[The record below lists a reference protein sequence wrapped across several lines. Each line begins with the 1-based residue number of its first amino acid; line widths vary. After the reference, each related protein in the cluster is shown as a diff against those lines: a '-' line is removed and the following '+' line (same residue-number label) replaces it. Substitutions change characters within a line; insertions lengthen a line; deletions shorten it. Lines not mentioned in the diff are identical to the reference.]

1 MDLKRQVLE
10 KSQESLRKVK
20 RRNRRLNNMAFN
32 NEEILTLAKA
42 GFTAQQIAAL
52 NMVGTAQASTQLPDG
67 SGVMVAPTQLPDG
80 SGVMVAP
87 IAAPAPTA
95 PAAPTAPTAPTAPAP
110 TAPAPTAPAPTAPAP
125 TATTDDILKAISG
138 LSAQVTTG
146 LIQTTLQPTPATA
159 ESILAEII
167 NPPQKTTN

>member
-1 MDLKRQVLE
+1 
-10 KSQESLRKVK
+10 
-20 RRNRRLNNMAFN
+20 MAFN

-52 NMVGTAQASTQLPDG
+52 NMVGTAP
-67 SGVMVAPTQLPDG
+67 APEP
-80 SGVMVAP
+80 
-87 IAAPAPTA
+87 APAPVATPA
-95 PAAPTAPTAPTAPAP
+95 PEPAPAP
-110 TAPAPTAPAPTAPAP
+110 VATPQGATA
-125 TATTDDILKAISG
+125 DDILKAISG

-146 LIQTTLQPTPATA
+146 LIQTTPQPTPATA

>member
-1 MDLKRQVLE
+1 
-10 KSQESLRKVK
+10 
-20 RRNRRLNNMAFN
+20 MAFN

-52 NMVGTAQASTQLPDG
+52 NMVGSA
-67 SGVMVAPTQLPDG
+67 APTVDT
-80 SGVMVAP
+80 M
-87 IAAPAPTA
+87 
-95 PAAPTAPTAPTAPAP
+95 APTAPTGSQAPTVDAPQIQQPTTPAPVAAPTPAPAP
-110 TAPAPTAPAPTAPAP
+110 QGATA
-125 TATTDDILKAISG
+125 DDILKAISG

-146 LIQTTLQPTPATA
+146 LIQTTPQPTPATA

>member
-1 MDLKRQVLE
+1 
-10 KSQESLRKVK
+10 
-20 RRNRRLNNMAFN
+20 MAFN

-52 NMVGTAQASTQLPDG
+52 NMVGTTPAPADPA
-67 SGVMVAPTQLPDG
+67 APTPAP
-80 SGVMVAP
+80 VAAP
-87 IAAPAPTA
+87 TPAPVAAPTPAPVAAPVAAPAPAPQGATA
-95 PAAPTAPTAPTAPAP
+95 
-110 TAPAPTAPAPTAPAP
+110 
-125 TATTDDILKAISG
+125 DDILKAISG

-146 LIQTTLQPTPATA
+146 LIQTTPQPTPATA

>member
-1 MDLKRQVLE
+1 
-10 KSQESLRKVK
+10 
-20 RRNRRLNNMAFN
+20 MAFN

-52 NMVGTAQASTQLPDG
+52 NMVGTTPAPAVPAAP
-67 SGVMVAPTQLPDG
+67 VAAPTP
-80 SGVMVAP
+80 AP
-87 IAAPAPTA
+87 VAPAPA
-95 PAAPTAPTAPTAPAP
+95 PVAAPVAAPTPAPAP
-110 TAPAPTAPAPTAPAP
+110 APVAAPTPAPQGATA
-125 TATTDDILKAISG
+125 DDILKAISG

-146 LIQTTLQPTPATA
+146 LIQTTPQPTPATA

>member
-1 MDLKRQVLE
+1 
-10 KSQESLRKVK
+10 
-20 RRNRRLNNMAFN
+20 MAFN

-52 NMVGTAQASTQLPDG
+52 NMVGSA
-67 SGVMVAPTQLPDG
+67 APTVDTT
-80 SGVMVAP
+80 V
-87 IAAPAPTA
+87 
-95 PAAPTAPTAPTAPAP
+95 PTAPTGSQAPTVTAPQIQQPTTPAP
-110 TAPAPTAPAPTAPAP
+110 VAAPVAAPTPAPQGATA
-125 TATTDDILKAISG
+125 DDILKAISG

-146 LIQTTLQPTPATA
+146 LIQTTPQPTPATA

>member
-1 MDLKRQVLE
+1 
-10 KSQESLRKVK
+10 
-20 RRNRRLNNMAFN
+20 MAFN

-52 NMVGTAQASTQLPDG
+52 NMVGNAAPAAPTTPPAAPD
-67 SGVMVAPTQLPDG
+67 VAAPTPAPVAPTQLPDG

-87 IAAPAPTA
+87 IAAPAPT
-95 PAAPTAPTAPTAPAP
+95 PAP
-110 TAPAPTAPAPTAPAP
+110 QGATA
-125 TATTDDILKAISG
+125 DDILKAISG

-146 LIQTTLQPTPATA
+146 LIQTTPQPTPATA

-167 NPPQKTTN
+167 NPPQKTTT

>member
-1 MDLKRQVLE
+1 
-10 KSQESLRKVK
+10 
-20 RRNRRLNNMAFN
+20 MAFN

-52 NMVGTAQASTQLPDG
+52 NMVGSAAPTVNTSVPTAPTGSVPASAPATMTPQPTTPAP
-67 SGVMVAPTQLPDG
+67 VAP
-80 SGVMVAP
+80 A
-87 IAAPAPTA
+87 AAPAPITAAPAAAPAPITAA
-95 PAAPTAPTAPTAPAP
+95 PAAPAAPA
-110 TAPAPTAPAPTAPAP
+110 
-125 TATTDDILKAISG
+125 ATTDDILKAISG

-146 LIQTTLQPTPATA
+146 LIQTTSQPTPATA

>member
-1 MDLKRQVLE
+1 M
-10 KSQESLRKVK
+10 S
-20 RRNRRLNNMAFN
+20 FN

-52 NMVGTAQASTQLPDG
+52 NMVGTTPAPEPTPAP
-67 SGVMVAPTQLPDG
+67 VATP
-80 SGVMVAP
+80 AP
-87 IAAPAPTA
+87 IPAPVATPAPAAVPAPAPQGATA
-95 PAAPTAPTAPTAPAP
+95 
-110 TAPAPTAPAPTAPAP
+110 
-125 TATTDDILKAISG
+125 DDILKAISG

-146 LIQTTLQPTPATA
+146 LIQTTPQPTPATA

>member
-1 MDLKRQVLE
+1 
-10 KSQESLRKVK
+10 
-20 RRNRRLNNMAFN
+20 MAFN

-52 NMVGTAQASTQLPDG
+52 NMVGSA
-67 SGVMVAPTQLPDG
+67 APTVNTTVPTAPTG
-80 SGVMVAP
+80 SVP
-87 IAAPAPTA
+87 PAAPAPQIPQPTTPA
-95 PAAPTAPTAPTAPAP
+95 PVAPAP
-110 TAPAPTAPAPTAPAP
+110 TAPAPTQA
-125 TATTDDILKAISG
+125 ATTDDILKAISG

-146 LIQTTLQPTPATA
+146 LIQTTPQPTPATA

>member
-1 MDLKRQVLE
+1 
-10 KSQESLRKVK
+10 
-20 RRNRRLNNMAFN
+20 MAFN

-52 NMVGTAQASTQLPDG
+52 NMVGSA
-67 SGVMVAPTQLPDG
+67 APTVNTTAPTAPIG
-80 SGVMVAP
+80 EVAP
-87 IAAPAPTA
+87 ITPQPTTPAPVAPAAAPAPTQA
-95 PAAPTAPTAPTAPAP
+95 APAP
-110 TAPAPTAPAPTAPAP
+110 TQA
-125 TATTDDILKAISG
+125 ATTDDILKAISG

-146 LIQTTLQPTPATA
+146 LIQTTPQPTPATA

>member
-1 MDLKRQVLE
+1 
-10 KSQESLRKVK
+10 
-20 RRNRRLNNMAFN
+20 MAFN

-52 NMVGTAQASTQLPDG
+52 NMVGTTPAPVA
-67 SGVMVAPTQLPDG
+67 APT
-80 SGVMVAP
+80 
-87 IAAPAPTA
+87 PAPTPAPVAAPTPAPVAAPTPAPVAA
-95 PAAPTAPTAPTAPAP
+95 PAAPTPAP
-110 TAPAPTAPAPTAPAP
+110 QGATA
-125 TATTDDILKAISG
+125 DDILKAISG

-146 LIQTTLQPTPATA
+146 LIQSTPQPTPATA

>member
-1 MDLKRQVLE
+1 
-10 KSQESLRKVK
+10 
-20 RRNRRLNNMAFN
+20 MAFN

-52 NMVGTAQASTQLPDG
+52 NMVGSAAPTVDTTVPTAPTGAQAPT
-67 SGVMVAPTQLPDG
+67 VTAPQIQQPTTP
-80 SGVMVAP
+80 AP
-87 IAAPAPTA
+87 AAPAPT
-95 PAAPTAPTAPTAPAP
+95 PAP
-110 TAPAPTAPAPTAPAP
+110 QGATA
-125 TATTDDILKAISG
+125 DDILKAISG

-146 LIQTTLQPTPATA
+146 LIQSTPQPTPATA

>member
-1 MDLKRQVLE
+1 
-10 KSQESLRKVK
+10 
-20 RRNRRLNNMAFN
+20 MAFN

-52 NMVGTAQASTQLPDG
+52 NMVGSA
-67 SGVMVAPTQLPDG
+67 APTVDTT
-80 SGVMVAP
+80 V
-87 IAAPAPTA
+87 
-95 PAAPTAPTAPTAPAP
+95 PTAPTGSQAPTVTAPQIQQPTTPAP
-110 TAPAPTAPAPTAPAP
+110 VAAPVAAPTPAPQGATA
-125 TATTDDILKAISG
+125 DDILKAISG

-146 LIQTTLQPTPATA
+146 LIQSTPQPTPATA